1 MQIHARANDPFW
13 AKHRSFSAT
22 TSCAACAQVFP
33 LCWSGANLD
42 LPGRRAPFI
51 ADLVRMA
58 TAPTHMLPTSPRSSP
73 T

>member
-42 LPGRRAPFI
+42 LPGRRAPFM
-51 ADLVRMA
+51 AGLVRTA
-58 TAPTHMLPTSPRSSP
+58 TTPIRTLPTLSRSS